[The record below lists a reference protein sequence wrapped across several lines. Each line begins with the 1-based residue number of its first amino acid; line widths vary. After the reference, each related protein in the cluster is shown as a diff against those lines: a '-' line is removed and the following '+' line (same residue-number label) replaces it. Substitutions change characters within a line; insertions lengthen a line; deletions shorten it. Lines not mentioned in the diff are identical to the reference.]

1 MTPLNVHWFDG
12 RSTRARPAQALLQA
26 SPQGPVLWL
35 RPEGG
40 APFAVPRKD
49 VQWPERWSARRTPE
63 TLSIDLGPHGSLQ
76 VHDPAAWQA
85 ALAAAGG
92 RPTLAEKMQTRWPA
106 LLGMLLL
113 VGAGLWT
120 FYHHGTPWAAR
131 HLARAVPLAW
141 ERQVTRQVL
150 DQLDGGYLKP
160 SKIPPARQA
169 DLQAQFARLAAAVQ
183 QDAALHHYSGYAPPL
198 ELRFR
203 SGMPPNAFAMPG
215 GAIVMTDAMVELAG
229 STPGAGDEALMG
241 VLAHEIGH
249 VQHRHGTRSVLE
261 QSVIGLGLGFAL
273 GDLPTVTA
281 SATTLLAATSYSRS
295 HEREADCYAQR
306 LLHALHMPAAPLG
319 TLLLAAEKWNDKPP
333 APAPSRKAGQPP
345 KPENQPERR
354 KPADSPAPGGDNWF
368 STHPDTHDR
377 ARRLQNGTACDMD

>member
-1 MTPLNVHWFDG
+1 M
-12 RSTRARPAQALLQA
+12 
-26 SPQGPVLWL
+26 
-35 RPEGG
+35 
-40 APFAVPRKD
+40 
-49 VQWPERWSARRTPE
+49 
-63 TLSIDLGPHGSLQ
+63 
-76 VHDPAAWQA
+76 
-85 ALAAAGG
+85 
-92 RPTLAEKMQTRWPA
+92 
-106 LLGMLLL
+106 
-113 VGAGLWT
+113 
-120 FYHHGTPWAAR
+120 
-131 HLARAVPLAW
+131 
-141 ERQVTRQVL
+141 
-150 DQLDGGYLKP
+150 
-160 SKIPPARQA
+160 
-169 DLQAQFARLAAAVQ
+169 Q

-354 KPADSPAPGGDNWF
+354 KPAGSPAPPGGDNWF